1 MQTKLNIGADT
12 AGKLRVAEDIL
23 RSCVHCGF
31 CNATCPTYQLL
42 GDELDGPRGRIYQI
56 KSVLEGNEVSRKT
69 QTHLDRC
76 LTCRNCETT
85 CPSGV
90 KYHTLLDIGRETV
103 DARVTRPMGER
114 LLRAALRNVVPHTRL
129 FGALVAVGRTLRSW
143 LPAAVREHVPPAAP
157 VRGAAPTAR
166 HARSVVMLDGCVQP
180 VLAPNTNLA
189 AARVLDRFGIGVLP
203 TPAAGCCGANEFH
216 LGAPDA
222 AKKRARRN
230 IDAWWPLI
238 EKGAESVVITASG
251 CGAFIKEYGDL
262 LADEPAYAERARQI
276 SRRAADL
283 VEVMA
288 DLDWPSVPMRP
299 LEEKVAFHCPCT
311 LQHAQKLGGRVER
324 LLSALGA
331 DMRPVP
337 DGHLCCGSAGSYS
350 ITQPALSRQL
360 RDRKIQALESHA
372 PDVIATANIGCQ
384 MHLDGAGRTPV
395 RHWIELVDDAMAP
408 RDAAQ

>member
-1 MQTKLNIGADT
+1 MQTKLSPGADSV
-12 AGKLRVAEDIL
+12 KNLSVAEDIL

-69 QTHLDRC
+69 QVHLDRC

-90 KYHTLLDIGRETV
+90 RYHALLDIGREAV
-103 DARVTRPMGER
+103 DARVTRPLRER
-114 LLRAALRNVVPHTRL
+114 LLRAALRNVVPHKRL
-129 FGALVAVGRTLRSW
+129 FGALVAVGSAVRSL
-143 LPAAVREHVPPAAP
+143 LPASVREHVPQALHA
-157 VRGAAPTAR
+157 RGATPAPR

-189 AARVLDRFGIGVLP
+189 AARVLDRFGISVRP
-203 TPAAGCCGANEFH
+203 APAAGCCGANEFH
-216 LGAPDA
+216 LGAPEA

-238 EKGAESVVITASG
+238 EQGAESVVITASG
-251 CGAFIKEYGDL
+251 CGAFIKEYGEL
-262 LADEPAYAERARQI
+262 LADDPVYAERAKLVSQ
-276 SRRAADL
+276 RAADL

-288 DLDWPSVPMRP
+288 EVDWQSAPMRP
-299 LEEKVAFHCPCT
+299 LREKVAFHCPCT
-311 LQHAQKLGGRVER
+311 LQHAQKLGGKVER

-331 DMRPVP
+331 DMQPVP

-350 ITQPALSRQL
+350 ITQPELSRQL
-360 RDRKIQALESHA
+360 RDRKIQALETHS
-372 PDVIATANIGCQ
+372 PEVIATANIGCQ
-384 MHLDGAGRTPV
+384 MHLGAAGKTPV
-395 RHWIELVDDAMAP
+395 RHWIELVDEALAP
-408 RDAAQ
+408 SGAAQ